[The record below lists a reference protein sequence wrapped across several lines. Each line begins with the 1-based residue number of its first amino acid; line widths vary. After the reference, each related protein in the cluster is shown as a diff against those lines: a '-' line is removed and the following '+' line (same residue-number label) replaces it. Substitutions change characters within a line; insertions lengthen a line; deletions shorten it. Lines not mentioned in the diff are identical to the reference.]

1 MPQSAND
8 LQTLAQEQQALLM
21 EARRRLGARTRIDG
35 ERRAVQREA
44 QRERLETLTGYESG
58 HKGEISMSAVNR
70 PSIFAT
76 RLPRSG
82 NAALGASAVI
92 QAVLGIEF
100 VLSSLNKLA
109 DAHYLSDFAAFVRST
124 PGAMSG
130 VLSSLIQALV
140 LPNIAIVARL
150 VEISELLIGVVLL
163 IGAVDV
169 GRRRFAGRVGAQ
181 HGYER
186 PLALGSALAGLAA
199 AGLTL
204 SIGILMGEGLPTIA
218 VGRAF
223 SSAIPIELFIVPL
236 GVAIAWLELGRFL
249 ALRRALPP
257 VAAVRARFAQPVR
270 HSA

>member
-109 DAHYLSDFAAFVRST
+109 DAHYLSDFAA
-124 PGAMSG
+124 
-130 VLSSLIQALV
+130 SLIQALV